1 MRLKKRNK
9 LSIGRSKTSLN
20 HSNDDFSSILYE
32 SPWERFVD
40 KAKPLVKVLLVVVI
54 IGGSIYGG
62 TLLFSNKDSSKQSTE
77 YASNNTDHQGDDK
90 EKLHQCLEDVVK
102 VNPSPET
109 SDPEF
114 YKKLIDG
121 YDKRLGCY
129 EKYPDIDLA
138 GKSQVE
144 EDRKSAIDSSGTYK
158 DTYLASG
165 GNYDYTTSSN
175 HVNPTTGCSYML
187 SESEYI
193 RCTDNYNSKN
203 GTSVSRT
210 PPPTATS
217 PASASPERS
226 APGYV
231 HTSSN
236 PSSGDRPSNG
246 GYDRSYWQR
255 VCETQVQQSS
265 GGTGMV
271 QSQRDKAVARC
282 MHEHGH

>member
-9 LSIGRSKTSLN
+9 LSISRSKTSLN

-62 TLLFSNKDSSKQSTE
+62 TLLFGNKDSSKQSTE
-77 YASNNTDHQGDDK
+77 YASNNTDHQSDDK

-138 GKSQVE
+138 GKSQVK

-165 GNYDYTTSSN
+165 GSYDYTTSSN
-175 HVNPTTGCSYML
+175 HVNPTTGCSYTL
-187 SESEYI
+187 SDSEYI
-193 RCTDNYNSKN
+193 KCTDNYNSKN

-217 PASASPERS
+217 PAPVSPKRS